1 MRRHMPCSITP
12 CLPAKVGSR
21 ASTCPVAANSTSLI
35 GRALMPPCV
44 SWLQTCWEGSG
55 VPCVL
60 WLRILPPYQEG
71 SSAATRPAV
80 PYEPRASSIKKNL
93 ASLTVQLGSHVSK
106 AHAHVAKT
114 PDISAIMDLQDM
126 RAGSAF
132 NAYKKCGQAAIVWL
146 QCSTAPVDH
155 SPSTATVSG
164 DPTTW
169 CHIADREPHGRTTR
183 QDAPHAIKD
192 IICYF

>member
-1 MRRHMPCSITP
+1 VSSGCKFHLLDRKGSDAAMCIMAPNLLGRLWCSVCPMAPDTAT
-12 CLPAKVGSR
+12 LPGGLQR
-21 ASTCPVAANSTSLI
+21 CHASC
-35 GRALMPPCV
+35 
-44 SWLQTCWEGSG
+44 
-55 VPCVL
+55 
-60 WLRILPPYQEG
+60 
-71 SSAATRPAV
+71 V

-164 DPTTW
+164 DPTAW
-169 CHIADREPHGRTTR
+169 CHIADQERHGRTTR

>member
-1 MRRHMPCSITP
+1 
-12 CLPAKVGSR
+12 
-21 ASTCPVAANSTSLI
+21 
-35 GRALMPPCV
+35 
-44 SWLQTCWEGSG
+44 

-132 NAYKKCGQAAIVWL
+132 NALDLQDMQAGSAFNAYKKCGQAAIVWL
-146 QCSTAPVDH
+146 QCSTAPIDH

-164 DPTTW
+164 DPTAW
-169 CHIADREPHGRTTR
+169 CHIADRERHGRTTR